1 MAKKTLEQIA
11 EHSKAAWGVGKLL
24 GKLATNAFSQLR
36 TKRSYAKK
44 IKKLEDERDAKL
56 ATKVEE
62 QEKLVAEMMAFLAG
76 REGGF
81 VTGLKSISYAIG
93 QVGFRQMKPSVE
105 IADGFTKQT
114 LIEKLTRRH
123 KSWLR
128 FKPEINKQAILS
140 DFQDGKFKKVK
151 GIEIRQGNEFFIS
164 LSPRGKDKP
173 EIISVPLP
181 RK

>member
-1 MAKKTLEQIA
+1 MATKTLAQIA

-44 IKKLEDERDAKL
+44 IKILEDERDAKL
-56 ATKVEE
+56 AKKMEE
-62 QEKLVAEMMAFLAG
+62 QEKLVTDMMAFLAG

-81 VTGLKSISYAIG
+81 VTGLKSISYAVG
-93 QVGFRQMKPSVE
+93 SVGFRQMKPSVE
-105 IADGFTKQT
+105 ITDGFTMPA
-114 LIEKLTRRH
+114 LIAKLARRR
-123 KSWLR
+123 KRWLR
-128 FKPEINKQAILS
+128 FKPELNKQAILS
-140 DFQDGKFKKVK
+140 DFHDGTFKKVK
-151 GIEIRQGNEFFIS
+151 GIEIKQGNEFFVS
-164 LSPRGKDKP
+164 LAPRGKDRP